1 MAKTICIMGESGSGK
16 STSTRTLDPSS
27 VFYIDCD
34 KKGLPY
40 KKWRELYNG
49 DKKNYVATDVPATV
63 MNILKHINEDEQYKH
78 IKTVII
84 DTINGIMVAEEM
96 RNAKVQGF
104 GKWTDLAQYVW
115 EIFDFCLSMRDDVT
129 VIIIAHSITD
139 TDDNGIVFTHIR
151 TNGRKLEKIILE
163 SKLNVVL
170 LAECKD
176 GKYIFH
182 TRADR
187 SSVKTPLG
195 AFDEDEIPND
205 AAYVLKALEEY

>member
-1 MAKTICIMGESGSGK
+1 MARTYCIMGESGSGK
-16 STSTRTLDPSS
+16 STSTRTLDPTTTM
-27 VFYIDCD
+27 YIDCD
-34 KKGLPY
+34 KKGLPW
-40 KKWRELYNG
+40 KGWRQQYSGEN
-49 DKKNYVATDVPATV
+49 KNYIATDTPATV
-63 MNILKHINEDEQYKH
+63 MMTLAAVNNNEKYKH
-78 IKTVII
+78 IKTIVI
-84 DTINGIMVAEEM
+84 DTINGVMVSEEM
-96 RNAKVQGF
+96 RNAKVQGY

-115 EIFDFCLSMRDDVT
+115 EIFDYCLTMRDDVT

-151 TNGRKLEKIILE
+151 TNGRKLEKIVLE

-195 AFDEDEIPND
+195 AFEEDEIPND
-205 AAYVLKALEEY
+205 AAAVMKALEEY

>member
-16 STSTRTLDPSS
+16 STSTRTLEPSS

-49 DKKNYVATDVPATV
+49 EKKNYCATDAPATV
-63 MNILKHINEDEQYKH
+63 MNILKHVNEDEAYKH
-78 IKTVII
+78 IKTVVI
-84 DTINGIMVAEEM
+84 DTINGVMVSEEM

-115 EIFDFCLSMRDDVT
+115 EIFDYCLTMRDDVT
-129 VIIIAHSITD
+129 VVIIAHSITD

-151 TNGRKLEKIILE
+151 TNGRKLEKIVLE

-195 AFDEDEIPND
+195 AFEEDEIPND
-205 AAYVLKALEEY
+205 LRVVLKALEEY